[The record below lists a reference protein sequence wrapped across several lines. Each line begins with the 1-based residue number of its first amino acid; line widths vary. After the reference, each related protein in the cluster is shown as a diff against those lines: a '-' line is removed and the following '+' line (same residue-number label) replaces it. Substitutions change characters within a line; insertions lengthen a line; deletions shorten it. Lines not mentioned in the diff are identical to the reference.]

1 MINFSVDT
9 VAGWFNYIRE
19 NPDDKRFLE
28 CFWDTQL
35 TSKERLLDLYPDHFN
50 RTCYVFGGWY
60 GVLPKMLVD
69 NKFIVK
75 VYSVDIDPECE
86 RVGNVY
92 FCDNDLEFITSDM
105 ADFLYKEEPDV
116 VINTSTEHVDQDTFD
131 SWWMNIPTG
140 TFVMLQGNDL
150 VIPEHV
156 RPFKDLFDFV
166 ERNNMSQVLHSEE
179 MELAGPNNTTYK
191 RFTLTGYKE

>member
-1 MINFSVDT
+1 MINFAVDT

-35 TSKERLLDLYPDHFN
+35 ASKERLLDLYPDHFN

-60 GVLPKMLVD
+60 GVLPKMLID

-86 RVGNVY
+86 LVGNVY
-92 FCDNDLEFITSDM
+92 FCDNDLEFVTSDM
-105 ADFLYKEEPDV
+105 ADFLYKEDPDV

-131 SWWMNIPTG
+131 CWWMNIPTG